1 MKVLI
6 IIDKENKDKNLRY
19 QVMRFLK
26 EELLSTEKLKVIDLN
41 EYDLK
46 NCIGC
51 FGCWVK
57 TPGLCVI
64 RDKSEEINREFINS
78 DFVIYVGRIT
88 YGSYSVT
95 LKRSLDRLIPNISPF
110 FKIINNEVHHKPRYK
125 KYPELIH
132 VGYCSNITEDE
143 RDTFKNLVKA
153 NTVNLQ
159 KDKSDTFIIDSVEDI
174 EYSLK
179 NIINII
185 LKGDIK

>member
-1 MKVLI
+1 MKILI
-6 IIDKENKDKNLRY
+6 IVDKENKDKNLRY
-19 QVMRFLK
+19 EIISYLK
-26 EELLSTEKLKVIDLN
+26 KELTNVEDLKLIDLN
-41 EYDLK
+41 EYNLK

-64 RDKSEEINREFINS
+64 KDKNEEINSAFINS

-125 KYPELIH
+125 KYPQLIH
-132 VGYCSNITEDE
+132 VGYCTNITREE
-143 RDTFKNLVKA
+143 KDTFKDLVKA

-159 KDKSDTFIIDSVEDI
+159 KDKSSIFIVENIEDI
-174 EYSLK
+174 NNSLK
-179 NIINII
+179 Y
-185 LKGDIK
+185 IKKVVRGE

>member
-6 IIDKENKDKNLRY
+6 IVDKENKDKSLRY
-19 QVMRFLK
+19 EIISFLK
-26 EELLSTEKLKVIDLN
+26 KELTNLEDLKLIDLN

-46 NCIGC
+46 SCIGC

-64 RDKSEEINREFINS
+64 KDKSEEINREFINS

-125 KYPELIH
+125 RYPKLIH
-132 VGYCSNITEDE
+132 VGYCTNITEEE
-143 RDTFKNLVKA
+143 RYTFKSLVKA
-153 NTVNLQ
+153 NAVNLQ
-159 KDKSDTFIIDSVEDI
+159 KDKSDIFIVENIEDI
-174 EYSLK
+174 KDYLK
-179 NIINII
+179 DVTGII
-185 LKGDIK
+185 KGDIK